1 MSNISNIKNQ
11 KLNLIDSI
19 CEHCKVPSRFNHTMK
34 KTLLKLNHSDIAN
47 LFLGIVAYKDKPNKE
62 KTDQKSYKII
72 RFFKD
77 DNKPNKVILTGLTL
91 EQAQNHCQDPDT
103 SGDGWF
109 DGYDEHNLLG
119 YNDEPSCL
127 DCDDSKLDLY
137 GDDCYCTKKR
147 VTL

>member
-19 CEHCKVPSRFNHTMK
+19 CEHCKVPNRFNHTMK

-47 LFLGIVAYKDKPNKE
+47 LFLGIVVYKDKPIEE
-62 KTDQKSYKII
+62 KTDQKSYQIV
-72 RFFKD
+72 RFFMGE
-77 DNKPNKVILTGLTL
+77 NGGCLGRNKVVLTGLTL
-91 EQAQNHCQDPDT
+91 EQAQKHCKDPNT
-103 SGDGWF
+103 AGSGWF
-109 DGYDEHNLLG
+109 DGYEE
-119 YNDEPSCL
+119 EPSCL

>member
-1 MSNISNIKNQ
+1 MKIIEINESNIKISKNGNVKIFQ
-11 KLNLIDSI
+11 WKGHIEESVILTNEELNKIV
-19 CEHCKVPSRFNHTMK
+19 K
-34 KTLLKLNHSDIAN
+34 IAN
-47 LFLGIVAYKDKPNKE
+47 K

-72 RFFKD
+72 RFFQD
-77 DNKPNKVILTGLTL
+77 HNKPNKVILTGLTL

-119 YNDEPSCL
+119 YSCSECDKTFAEDEPSW
-127 DCDDSKLDLY
+127 CDD
-137 GDDCYCTKKR
+137 GRQICDDCYCTKKR

>member
-1 MSNISNIKNQ
+1 MSNISNTKRE

-34 KTLLKLNHSDIAN
+34 KTLLKLSHRDIGN
-47 LFLGIVAYKDKPNKE
+47 LALGIVVYKDKPIEE
-62 KTDQKSYKII
+62 KTDQISYKC
-72 RFFKD
+72 
-77 DNKPNKVILTGLTL
+77 
-91 EQAQNHCQDPDT
+91 A
-103 SGDGWF
+103 
-109 DGYDEHNLLG
+109 
-119 YNDEPSCL
+119 DEPSCL